1 MNTIIKPQRALI
13 SVSDKTNVVDFA
25 RALAGLGV
33 RILSTGGTAALLS
46 ENGIAVDSV
55 SDFTGFP
62 ELMGGR
68 LKTLH
73 PKIHGGILCRPELDS
88 EDMRAHDIQPIDL
101 VAVNLYPFE
110 RVSADP
116 SAAIE
121 TAIENIDIG
130 GPAMIRAAA
139 KNSEHTAAVVDPEDY
154 AGIVQEIEQFDGL
167 CLETRRRLA
176 QKAYARTAEYDAAIA
191 GYLFARNGGEGAWPD
206 SLSLAFRRHINMRY
220 GENPHQS
227 AAFYLSSNDSNSWL
241 SRSTMHQGKSLSF
254 NNIADVDAA
263 YNCIAQLSE
272 PSCVIIKHAT
282 PCGAASAS
290 GIRDAY
296 RLAFRTDPTSAFGGI
311 IAVNRPLDAQT
322 ADLILRNQFV
332 EVILAPGIDSAVLEM
347 LKAKPNIR
355 LLEHPPRYAE
365 QPPMRLDSAC
375 GGLLVQ
381 SPDARLL
388 AGDEPQ
394 VVTGKAPSASEL
406 SDLLFAWTVAKHV
419 KSNAIV
425 YVRDRSTVGIGAGQM
440 SRVDSAKIAAL
451 KAADAGLEV
460 GGAVMAS
467 DAFFPFR
474 DGIDAAAAAGISAVI
489 QPGGS
494 LRDDEVIE
502 AANEHGISMLF
513 TGMRHFRH

>member
-1 MNTIIKPQRALI
+1 MNIVKPQRALI
-13 SVSDKTNVVDFA
+13 SVSDKNGIVEFA
-25 RALAGLGV
+25 RSLTNMGTQ
-33 RILSTGGTAALLS
+33 ILSTGGTAKLLG
-46 ENGIAVDSV
+46 ENGISTVSV
-55 SDFTGFP
+55 SEFTGFP
-62 ELMGGR
+62 ELMDGR

-73 PKIHGGILCRPELDS
+73 PKIHGGILCRPDIDS
-88 EDMRAHDIQPIDL
+88 DEMQANDIQPIDL
-101 VAVNLYPFE
+101 VVVNLYPFE

-116 SAAIE
+116 LTSVE

-139 KNSEHTAAVVDPEDY
+139 KNSAHTAVVVDPEDY
-154 AGIVQEIEQFDGL
+154 PKIVEEIGQFEGL
-167 CLETRRRLA
+167 RMETRRQLA
-176 QKAYARTAEYDAAIA
+176 LKAYERTSEYDAAIA
-191 GYLFARNGGEGAWPD
+191 NYLFAQNSDEQAWPGT
-206 SLSLAFRRHINMRY
+206 LNLAFRKHIDMRY

-227 AAFYLSSNDSNSWL
+227 AAFYLSSNDDSNWFRQSI
-241 SRSTMHQGKSLSF
+241 MHQGKPLSY
-254 NNIADVDAA
+254 NNVADVDAA
-263 YNCIAQLSE
+263 YNCVAQFSD

-282 PCGAASAS
+282 PCGVASANNIS
-290 GIRDAY
+290 DAY
-296 RLAFRTDPTSAFGGI
+296 DLAYRTDPTSAFGGV
-311 IAVNRPLDAQT
+311 IAVNRPLNRET

-332 EVILAPGIDSAVLEM
+332 EVIVAPGVDTDALEV
-347 LKAKPNIR
+347 LKAKPNVR
-355 LLEHPPRYAE
+355 LLEHPQHDAE
-365 QPPMRLDSAC
+365 PSRMRLDSAC

-381 SPDARLL
+381 SPDAQLL
-388 AGDEPQ
+388 AADEPQ
-394 VVTGKAPSASEL
+394 VVTERAPKDNEP

-425 YVRDRSTVGIGAGQM
+425 YAKNRSTVGIGAGQM

-460 GGAVMAS
+460 AGAVMAS

-474 DGIDAAAAAGISAVI
+474 DGIDTAAKTGISAVI

-502 AANEHGISMLF
+502 AANEHGIAMVF

>member
-1 MNTIIKPQRALI
+1 MNTVKPQRALI
-13 SVSDKTNVVDFA
+13 SVSDKTGIVDFA
-25 RALAGLGV
+25 RSLADLGTQ
-33 RILSTGGTAALLS
+33 ILSTGGTAKLLS
-46 ENGIAVDSV
+46 ENDIPATSV

-62 ELMGGR
+62 EIMDGR

-73 PKIHGGILCRPELDS
+73 PRIHGGILCRPDVDGE
-88 EDMRAHDIQPIDL
+88 EMRTNDIQPINL
-101 VAVNLYPFE
+101 VVVNLYPFE

-116 SAAIE
+116 STAIE

-139 KNSEHTAAVVDPEDY
+139 KNSQYTAVVVDPEDY
-154 AGIVQEIEQFDGL
+154 ASILQEIEQFDGL
-167 CLETRRRLA
+167 RLETRRQLA
-176 QKAYARTAEYDAAIA
+176 LKAYARTSEYDAAIA
-191 GYLFARNGGEGAWPD
+191 NYLFSQNNDETAWPD
-206 SLSLAFRRHINMRY
+206 TLNLAFHRHIDMRY

-227 AAFYLSSNDSNSWL
+227 AAFYLSSNDDNNWF
-241 SRSTMHQGKSLSF
+241 RQSTMHQGKPLSF
-254 NNIADVDAA
+254 NNVADVDAA
-263 YNCIAQLSE
+263 YNCIAQFNE

-282 PCGAASAS
+282 PCGVASANS
-290 GIRDAY
+290 IQDAY
-296 RLAFRTDPTSAFGGI
+296 HLAYRTDPTSAFGGI
-311 IAVNRPLDAQT
+311 IAVNRALDAQT
-322 ADLILRNQFV
+322 AALIVRNQFV
-332 EVILAPGIDSAVLEM
+332 EVILAPGVDSDAIEI
-347 LKAKPNIR
+347 LKAKQNIR
-355 LLEHPPRYAE
+355 LLEHPQRYAE
-365 QPPMRLDSAC
+365 PSRMRLDSAC

-381 SPDARLL
+381 SPDAQLL
-388 AGDEPQ
+388 ASDEPK
-394 VVTGKAPSASEL
+394 VVTERSPDDNEL

-425 YVRDRSTVGIGAGQM
+425 YVKDRTTIGIGAGQM

-460 GGAVMAS
+460 KGAVMAS

-474 DGIDAAAAAGISAVI
+474 DGIDTAAETGIGAVI

-502 AANEHGISMLF
+502 AANENGIAMLF